1 MFAQDEFRAVGKLGF
16 FGMRYPEEVGGSG
29 QDVVSYCLAVEEI
42 ANSGFEIFAT
52 EGTARLVDALG
63 FPVTVVPKVGQGHPD
78 VVECIE
84 SGQVDLVFNTVQQ
97 EPSVVRDSFAI
108 RRAAL
113 TRGLPYFTTL
123 AALRAAAGAIRAM
136 RLGSIGVRAL
146 QEVHRRAH

>member
-1 MFAQDEFRAVGKLGF
+1 M
-16 FGMRYPEEVGGSG
+16 SG
-29 QDVVSYCLAVEEI
+29 RVLLSIRPGDRPRIGEAVEEI
-42 ANSGFEIFAT
+42 ANSGFEILAT

-63 FPVTVVPKVGQGHPD
+63 IPVRVVPKVGQGHPD

-84 SGQVDLVFNTVQQ
+84 AGEVDLVFNTVQQ

-108 RRAAL
+108 RRATL

-136 RLGSIGVRAL
+136 RLESIGVRAL
-146 QEVHRRAH
+146 QEVHRRAN